1 MPGVFFLLPN
11 AFSSIKEV
19 HVPATT
25 TARILTVDDNPI
37 VRADLRLMLEDA
49 GFEVVPDA
57 RDGVE
62 AVDLAREHKPDLVLI
77 DLSLPNLDGV
87 EATRRILDERD
98 VPVVALTG
106 HSRGDFVQRA
116 VDAGAVGHVL
126 KPFSRVELVET
137 VSEALADR
145 ADRDEHERRVY
156 LTMVESMVRTNHS
169 EHEITRAVE
178 TSLNVERAAARRGR
192 PSND

>member
-1 MPGVFFLLPN
+1 M
-11 AFSSIKEV
+11 
-19 HVPATT
+19 PATT
-25 TARILTVDDNPI
+25 TARILTVDDNAI

-57 RDGVE
+57 RDGIE

-87 EATRRILDERD
+87 EATRQILHERD

-116 VDAGAVGHVL
+116 VDAGAVGHVF
-126 KPFSRVELVET
+126 KPFSRVELVAT
-137 VSEALADR
+137 VSGALADR
-145 ADRDEHERRVY
+145 ADREEYARWIQ
-156 LTMVESMVRTNHS
+156 LAMIESMVWQGRS
-169 EHEITRAVE
+169 EHEIVTALGVGEPATRG
-178 TSLNVERAAARRGR
+178 TLRRLLGR
-192 PSND
+192 LA

>member
-1 MPGVFFLLPN
+1 MPAL
-11 AFSSIKEV
+11 
-19 HVPATT
+19 T

-77 DLSLPNLDGV
+77 DLSLPLVDGV

-126 KPFSRVELVET
+126 KPFNRAELVAT
-137 VSEALADR
+137 VSGALADR
-145 ADRDEHERRVY
+145 AERNEHERRHY
-156 LTMVESMVRTNHS
+156 LTMIESMLRAGHS
-169 EHEITRAVE
+169 EKEINSAVRA
-178 TSLNVERAAARRGR
+178 SRIANA
-192 PSND
+192 

>member
-1 MPGVFFLLPN
+1 M
-11 AFSSIKEV
+11 
-19 HVPATT
+19 PATT

-77 DLSLPNLDGV
+77 DLSLPLLDGV

-106 HSRGDFVQRA
+106 HGKGDFVQRA
-116 VDAGAVGHVL
+116 VAAGAVGHVL
-126 KPFSRVELVET
+126 KPFSRVQLVEI
-137 VSEALADR
+137 VSGALADR
-145 ADRDEHERRVY
+145 AERDEHERRHYV
-156 LTMVESMVRTNHS
+156 TMVESMVRAGYS
-169 EHEITRAVE
+169 ERQITRAVE
-178 TSLNVERAAARRGR
+178 ASRNADR
-192 PSND
+192 

>member
-1 MPGVFFLLPN
+1 LP
-11 AFSSIKEV
+11 AL
-19 HVPATT
+19 T

-77 DLSLPNLDGV
+77 DLSLPRLDGV

-126 KPFSRVELVET
+126 KPFSRGELVAT
-137 VSEALADR
+137 VSGALADR
-145 ADRDEHERRVY
+145 AERDEYERRMQ
-156 LTMVESMVRTNHS
+156 LTMIESMLRGGSS
-169 EHEITRAVE
+169 EREIVAALENSFGNGAPATRGI
-178 TSLNVERAAARRGR
+178 LRRLFGR
-192 PSND
+192 LA

>member
-1 MPGVFFLLPN
+1 LP
-11 AFSSIKEV
+11 A
-19 HVPATT
+19 PT

-62 AVDLAREHKPDLVLI
+62 AVDLARKHKPDLVLI
-77 DLSLPNLDGV
+77 DLSLPLLDGV
-87 EATRRILDERD
+87 EATKLILDERD

-106 HSRGDFVQRA
+106 HSTGDFVQRA
-116 VDAGAVGHVL
+116 VAAGAVGHVL

-137 VSEALADR
+137 VSGALADR
-145 ADRDEHERRVY
+145 AERDERERRHY
-156 LTMVESMVRTNHS
+156 MVMIESMVRAGHS
-169 EHEITRAVE
+169 ELEITRAVE
-178 TSLNVERAAARRGR
+178 ASRAATT
-192 PSND
+192 

>member
-1 MPGVFFLLPN
+1 MPAL
-11 AFSSIKEV
+11 
-19 HVPATT
+19 T

-62 AVDLAREHKPDLVLI
+62 AVDLARRHKPDLVLI
-77 DLSLPNLDGV
+77 DLSLPRLDGV
-87 EATRRILDERD
+87 EATRRILGERD
-98 VPVVALTG
+98 VPVIALTG

-126 KPFSRVELVET
+126 KPFSRVELVAT
-137 VSEALADR
+137 VSGALADR
-145 ADRDEHERRVY
+145 VERNEHERRHY
-156 LTMVESMVRTNHS
+156 LTMIESMMRAGYS
-169 EHEITRAVE
+169 EKEITHALKASRIAD
-178 TSLNVERAAARRGR
+178 A
-192 PSND
+192 

>member
-1 MPGVFFLLPN
+1 MP
-11 AFSSIKEV
+11 AY
-19 HVPATT
+19 T

-62 AVDLAREHKPDLVLI
+62 AVDLARKHKPDLVLI
-77 DLSLPNLDGV
+77 DLSLPKVDGV
-87 EATRRILDERD
+87 EATRLILDERD

-116 VDAGAVGHVL
+116 VAAGAVGHVL
-126 KPFSRVELVET
+126 KPFSRVELVAT
-137 VSEALADR
+137 VSGALADR
-145 ADRDEHERRVY
+145 AERNEHERRHYGV
-156 LTMVESMVRTNHS
+156 MIEAMVRAGHS
-169 EHEITRAVE
+169 EKEITRAVE
-178 TSLNVERAAARRGR
+178 TSRGT
-192 PSND
+192 SL

>member
-1 MPGVFFLLPN
+1 LSPKQEVYLP
-11 AFSSIKEV
+11 A
-19 HVPATT
+19 PT

-106 HSRGDFVQRA
+106 HSEGDFVQRA
-116 VDAGAVGHVL
+116 VAAGAVGHVL
-126 KPFSRVELVET
+126 KPFSRAELVET
-137 VSEALADR
+137 VSGALADR
-145 ADRDEHERRVY
+145 ADRDTHERRHY
-156 LTMVESMVRTNHS
+156 LTMIESMVRAGHS
-169 EHEITRAVE
+169 EAAIAHAVD
-178 TSLNVERAAARRGR
+178 TSRSAGA
-192 PSND
+192 

>member
-1 MPGVFFLLPN
+1 MCPGSFFV
-11 AFSSIKEV
+11 SRSKEV

-57 RDGVE
+57 RDGIE
-62 AVDLAREHKPDLVLI
+62 AVDLAREHRPDLVLI

-126 KPFSRVELVET
+126 KPFSRFELVGT
-137 VSEALADR
+137 VSGALADR
-145 ADRDEHERRVY
+145 ADRNEHERRVY
-156 LTMVESMVRTNHS
+156 LTMIESMVRAGRS
-169 EHEITRAVE
+169 EQEITRAVE
-178 TSLNVERAAARRGR
+178 TSRNAERAATRRGR
-192 PSND
+192 SSNN

>member
-1 MPGVFFLLPN
+1 LP
-11 AFSSIKEV
+11 A
-19 HVPATT
+19 PT

-62 AVDLAREHKPDLVLI
+62 AVDLARKHKPDLVLI
-77 DLSLPNLDGV
+77 DLSLPLLDGV
-87 EATRRILDERD
+87 EATRLILGERD

-116 VDAGAVGHVL
+116 EAAGAVGHVL
-126 KPFSRVELVET
+126 KPFSRVDLVAT
-137 VSEALADR
+137 VSGALADR
-145 ADRDEHERRVY
+145 ADRNEHERRHY
-156 LTMVESMVRTNHS
+156 LPMIESMVRAGHS
-169 EHEITRAVE
+169 EREITRAVE
-178 TSLNVERAAARRGR
+178 ASRIANT
-192 PSND
+192 

>member
-1 MPGVFFLLPN
+1 LFPKQEVYLP
-11 AFSSIKEV
+11 AL
-19 HVPATT
+19 T
-25 TARILTVDDNPI
+25 TARILTVDDNPV

-106 HSRGDFVQRA
+106 HGKGDFVQRA
-116 VDAGAVGHVL
+116 VAAGAVGHVL
-126 KPFSRVELVET
+126 KPFSRAELVET
-137 VSEALADR
+137 VSGALADR
-145 ADRDEHERRVY
+145 ADRDAHERRHY
-156 LTMVESMVRTNHS
+156 LTMIESMVRAGHS
-169 EHEITRAVE
+169 ETEIAQAVDA
-178 TSLNVERAAARRGR
+178 SRSAGA
-192 PSND
+192 

>member
-1 MPGVFFLLPN
+1 MPAL
-11 AFSSIKEV
+11 
-19 HVPATT
+19 T

-62 AVDLAREHKPDLVLI
+62 AVDLARKHKPDLVLI
-77 DLSLPNLDGV
+77 DLSLPRIDGV
-87 EATRRILDERD
+87 EATRLILDERD

-106 HSRGDFVQRA
+106 HSTGDFVERA
-116 VDAGAVGHVL
+116 VAAGAVGHVL

-137 VSEALADR
+137 VSGALADR
-145 ADRDEHERRVY
+145 AERDEHERRHY
-156 LTMVESMVRTNHS
+156 LTMVESMVRAGHS
-169 EHEITRAVE
+169 EKEITRAVE
-178 TSLNVERAAARRGR
+178 ASRNAST
-192 PSND
+192 

>member
-1 MPGVFFLLPN
+1 MPAL
-11 AFSSIKEV
+11 
-19 HVPATT
+19 T

-62 AVDLAREHKPDLVLI
+62 AVDLARKHKPDLVLI
-77 DLSLPNLDGV
+77 DLSLPRLDGV
-87 EATRRILDERD
+87 EATRLILDERD

-106 HSRGDFVQRA
+106 HSRGDFVERA
-116 VDAGAVGHVL
+116 VAAGAVGHVL

-137 VSEALADR
+137 VSGALADR
-145 ADRDEHERRVY
+145 AERDEYERRHY
-156 LTMVESMVRTNHS
+156 LTVVESMVRAGHS
-169 EHEITRAVE
+169 ELEITRAVE
-178 TSLNVERAAARRGR
+178 AFRIASM
-192 PSND
+192 P

>member
-1 MPGVFFLLPN
+1 LP
-11 AFSSIKEV
+11 AL
-19 HVPATT
+19 T

-57 RDGVE
+57 RDGFE

-106 HSRGDFVQRA
+106 HNKGDFVQRA
-116 VDAGAVGHVL
+116 VAAGAVGHVL

-137 VSEALADR
+137 VSGALADR
-145 ADRDEHERRVY
+145 ADRDEHERRQI
-156 LTMVESMVRTNHS
+156 LTMIESMVRAGHS
-169 EHEITRAVE
+169 ETEIARAV
-178 TSLNVERAAARRGR
+178 NVSRIANA
-192 PSND
+192 

>member
-1 MPGVFFLLPN
+1 MPGVFFYAQARRFPLPTLT
-11 AFSSIKEV
+11 
-19 HVPATT
+19 P
-25 TARILTVDDNPI
+25 ARILTVEDNPI

-49 GFEVVPDA
+49 GFEVCPDA

-77 DLSLPNLDGV
+77 DLSLPRLDGV
-87 EATRRILDERD
+87 EATRLILGERD

-126 KPFSRVELVET
+126 KPFSRVALVAT
-137 VSEALADR
+137 VSGALADR
-145 ADRDEHERRVY
+145 AERDEHQQRIY
-156 LTMVESMVRTNHS
+156 LTMIESMVRAGRS
-169 EHEITRAVE
+169 EEEITRAVE
-178 TSLNVERAAARRGR
+178 DSHVGDA
-192 PSND
+192 

>member
-1 MPGVFFLLPN
+1 L
-11 AFSSIKEV
+11 
-19 HVPATT
+19 PATT

-98 VPVVALTG
+98 VPVVALTA
-106 HSRGDFVQRA
+106 HSKGDFVQRA

-126 KPFSRVELVET
+126 KPFSRVELVST
-137 VSEALADR
+137 ISGALAAR
-145 ADRDEHERRVY
+145 VDRDQYEHRMQ
-156 LTMVESMVRTNHS
+156 LAMIESMLRSGSS
-169 EHEITRAVE
+169 EREITTALQRSFSVE
-178 TSLNVERAAARRGR
+178 APASRGTLRRLFGR
-192 PSND
+192 LG

>member
-1 MPGVFFLLPN
+1 M
-11 AFSSIKEV
+11 A
-19 HVPATT
+19 VPT

-49 GFEVVPDA
+49 GYEVCPDA

-77 DLSLPNLDGV
+77 DLSLPRLDGV
-87 EATRRILDERD
+87 QATRKILDERD

-106 HSRGDFVQRA
+106 YSKGDFVQRA

-126 KPFSRVELVET
+126 KPFSRVELVAT
-137 VSEALADR
+137 VSGALANHSER
-145 ADRDEHERRVY
+145 SEHERRNS
-156 LTMVESMVRTNHS
+156 LIMIESMVRAGYS
-169 EHEITRAVE
+169 DQEITAAVE
-178 TSLNVERAAARRGR
+178 ARDR
-192 PSND
+192 

>member
-1 MPGVFFLLPN
+1 L
-11 AFSSIKEV
+11 
-19 HVPATT
+19 PATT

-49 GFEVVPDA
+49 GFEVIPDA

-62 AVDLAREHKPDLVLI
+62 AVDLARMHKPDLVLI

-116 VDAGAVGHVL
+116 VDAGAIGHVL
-126 KPFSRVELVET
+126 KPFSRVELVAT
-137 VSEALADR
+137 VSGALADR
-145 ADRDEHERRVY
+145 ADRDEYARRMQ
-156 LTMVESMVRTNHS
+156 LTMIESMVRQGRS
-169 EHEITRAVE
+169 EQEIVTALHGAFGVGEPATRG
-178 TSLNVERAAARRGR
+178 TLRRLFGR
-192 PSND
+192 LA

>member
-1 MPGVFFLLPN
+1 LP
-11 AFSSIKEV
+11 AL
-19 HVPATT
+19 T

-62 AVDLAREHKPDLVLI
+62 AVDLAREHRPDLVLI
-77 DLSLPNLDGV
+77 DLSLPLLDGV

-106 HSRGDFVQRA
+106 HSAGDFVQRA

-126 KPFSRVELVET
+126 KPFSRVELVAT
-137 VSEALADR
+137 VSGALADR
-145 ADRDEHERRVY
+145 AERDEHERRHH
-156 LTMVESMVRTNHS
+156 LIMIESMVREGFS
-169 EHEITRAVE
+169 EQEIARAINA
-178 TSLNVERAAARRGR
+178 SRSGNA
-192 PSND
+192 

>member
-1 MPGVFFLLPN
+1 MPAL
-11 AFSSIKEV
+11 
-19 HVPATT
+19 T

-62 AVDLAREHKPDLVLI
+62 AVDLARKHKPDLVLI
-77 DLSLPNLDGV
+77 DLSLPLLDGV
-87 EATRRILDERD
+87 EATKLILDERD

-116 VDAGAVGHVL
+116 VAAGAVGHVL

-137 VSEALADR
+137 VSGALADR
-145 ADRDEHERRVY
+145 AERDERERRHY
-156 LTMVESMVRTNHS
+156 MVMIESMVRAGHS
-169 EHEITRAVE
+169 ELEITRAVE
-178 TSLNVERAAARRGR
+178 ASRVATT
-192 PSND
+192 

>member
-1 MPGVFFLLPN
+1 LPT
-11 AFSSIKEV
+11 
-19 HVPATT
+19 TT

-87 EATRRILDERD
+87 EATRQILYERD

-116 VDAGAVGHVL
+116 VEAGAVGHVL
-126 KPFSRVELVET
+126 KPFTRIELLT
-137 VSEALADR
+137 KVSGALADR
-145 ADRDEHERRVY
+145 AGRDEYERRMQ
-156 LTMVESMVRTNHS
+156 LAMIESMVRQGRS
-169 EHEITRAVE
+169 EQEIATALGAAFGVGEPATRG
-178 TSLNVERAAARRGR
+178 TLRRLFGR
-192 PSND
+192 LA

>member
-1 MPGVFFLLPN
+1 LP
-11 AFSSIKEV
+11 AI
-19 HVPATT
+19 T

-37 VRADLRLMLEDA
+37 VRSDLRLILEDA
-49 GFEVVPDA
+49 GYEVCPEG

-77 DLSLPNLDGV
+77 DLSLPRLDGV

-106 HSRGDFVQRA
+106 HSKGDFVQRA

-126 KPFSRVELVET
+126 KPFSRASLVAT
-137 VSEALADR
+137 LSEVLAER
-145 ADRDEHERRVY
+145 ADRDEYGRRMQ
-156 LTMVESMVRTNHS
+156 LTMIESMVRQGRS
-169 EHEITRAVE
+169 EQDIALALQTAFGV
-178 TSLNVERAAARRGR
+178 AAPAARGTLRRLFGR
-192 PSND
+192 LG

>member
-1 MPGVFFLLPN
+1 LP
-11 AFSSIKEV
+11 AL
-19 HVPATT
+19 T

-77 DLSLPNLDGV
+77 DLSLPLLDGV
-87 EATRRILDERD
+87 EATRRILGERD

-106 HSRGDFVQRA
+106 HNRGDFVQRA

-126 KPFSRVELVET
+126 KPFSRVELVAT
-137 VSEALADR
+137 VSGALADR
-145 ADRDEHERRVY
+145 VKRNEHERRHY
-156 LTMVESMVRTNHS
+156 MAMIESMVRSGYS
-169 EHEITRAVE
+169 EKEIARAV
-178 TSLNVERAAARRGR
+178 AASRIA
-192 PSND
+192 NA

>member
-1 MPGVFFLLPN
+1 LFPKQEVYLP
-11 AFSSIKEV
+11 AL
-19 HVPATT
+19 T
-25 TARILTVDDNPI
+25 TARILTVDDNPV

-106 HSRGDFVQRA
+106 HGKGDFVQRA
-116 VDAGAVGHVL
+116 VAAGAVGHVL
-126 KPFSRVELVET
+126 KPFSRAELVET
-137 VSEALADR
+137 VSGALADR
-145 ADRDEHERRVY
+145 ADRNTHERRHY
-156 LTMVESMVRTNHS
+156 LTMIESMVRAGRSEKQITN
-169 EHEITRAVE
+169 AVE
-178 TSLNVERAAARRGR
+178 TAHNAERRFGEPKR
-192 PSND
+192 

>member
-1 MPGVFFLLPN
+1 MP
-11 AFSSIKEV
+11 A
-19 HVPATT
+19 HT

-77 DLSLPNLDGV
+77 DLGLPLIDGV
-87 EATRRILDERD
+87 EATRLILDERD

-106 HSRGDFVQRA
+106 HSRGDFVERA
-116 VDAGAVGHVL
+116 VAAGAVGHVL

-137 VSEALADR
+137 VSGALADR
-145 ADRDEHERRVY
+145 AERDEHERWHYVA
-156 LTMVESMVRTNHS
+156 MIESMVRAGHS
-169 EHEITRAVE
+169 EKQITRAVE
-178 TSLNVERAAARRGR
+178 VSRAANA
-192 PSND
+192 

>member
-1 MPGVFFLLPN
+1 MP
-11 AFSSIKEV
+11 A
-19 HVPATT
+19 HT

-77 DLSLPNLDGV
+77 DLGLPLIDGV
-87 EATRRILDERD
+87 EATRLILDERD

-106 HSRGDFVQRA
+106 HSRGDFVERA
-116 VDAGAVGHVL
+116 VAAGAVGHVL
-126 KPFSRVELVET
+126 KPFSRVKLVET
-137 VSEALADR
+137 VSGALADR
-145 ADRDEHERRVY
+145 AERDEHERWHYVA
-156 LTMVESMVRTNHS
+156 MIESMVRAGHS
-169 EHEITRAVE
+169 EKQITRAVE
-178 TSLNVERAAARRGR
+178 VSRAANA
-192 PSND
+192 